1 MKIILKNGIDKKF
14 YKLLSDLYNP
24 FLSSQHL
31 HDRFQYTVFGEGVSY
46 PIGLVSVNKG
56 KNTFMQIALIPDLQA
71 SGIGRIVLSELI
83 KATKLKRI
91 GWSCEKNNYPSLK
104 LLCSL
109 GGGVT
114 ENSVKQKKKK
124 TFEGFFYSD
133 KPVSKKLREVATSQ
147 LENAQREYKQW
158 KQEIYMRRT
167 AELTSLRRY
176 LLSYVPIVDIH
187 SHQITQESTDAE
199 FLPEEIRQLISYP
212 EAAPVIKFRLTM
224 GVPDCTR
231 NITKI
236 NDEILAFCK
245 DRKQCLPVAILE
257 DNTNVSAMLEK
268 GCLLFKEHVYG
279 QRLLKANN
287 GGLANIS
294 SERLR
299 RYREMAKAGVPL
311 LVHIGPNSLDRVSFI
326 SSKVPTLKI
335 IIAHLGSPMD
345 GKKTFDATLKD
356 LERLGEFSNV
366 SFDCSAI
373 NDIKVVE
380 TAIKIISASRL
391 LWGSDFPYETP
402 QKSIDRLIGAFCL
415 SIEDLVKMLSAN
427 ALNLL
432 RISET

>member
-1 MKIILKNGIDKKF
+1 MLITLKKGLDKKL
-14 YKLLSDLYNP
+14 YKLLSDLYRP
-24 FLSSQHL
+24 FLSAQHL
-31 HDRFQYTVFGEGVSY
+31 HDRFQYTVFEDTIPY

-71 SGIGRIVLSELI
+71 SGIGRIVLDELI

-109 GGGVT
+109 GGGAT

-124 TFEGFFYSD
+124 TLEGFFYSD

-147 LENAQREYKQW
+147 LQNAQREYKLW

-167 AELTSLRRY
+167 AELASLRRY

-187 SHQITQESTDAE
+187 SHQITQESTGAE

-212 EAAPVIKFRLTM
+212 EAAPMIKYRLTM

-231 NITKI
+231 NIAKI

-245 DRKQCLPVAILE
+245 GRKQCFSVVILE
-257 DNTNVSAMLEK
+257 DHTNVPAMLEQ
-268 GCLLFKEHVYG
+268 GVFLFKEHVYG
-279 QRLLKANN
+279 QRLLKNKN
-287 GGLANIS
+287 GDLANIS

-299 RYREMAKAGVPL
+299 RYRELAEAGVPL

-326 SSKVPTLKI
+326 SSKVPSLRI

-345 GKKTFDATLKD
+345 FKKSLDATLKD
-356 LERLGEFSNV
+356 LEQLGEFRNV

-373 NDIKVVE
+373 NDVKVIE
-380 TAIKIISASRL
+380 KAIKIISASRL

-415 SIEDLVKMLSAN
+415 SMNDLVKIFSAN

-432 RISET
+432 RVPKA